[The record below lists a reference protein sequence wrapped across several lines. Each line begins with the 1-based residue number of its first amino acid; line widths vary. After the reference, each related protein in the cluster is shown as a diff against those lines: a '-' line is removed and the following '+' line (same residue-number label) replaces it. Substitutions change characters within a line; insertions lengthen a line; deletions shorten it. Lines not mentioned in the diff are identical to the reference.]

1 MDPTIPEDFG
11 YGEEPRL
18 LRREARRVL
27 DAECPLSA
35 VRRQIE
41 TGAPP
46 DEALWS
52 RAAAMGW
59 LGLAVP
65 EAYGGSDLS
74 MVSLATLME
83 EMGRAL
89 FPAPFL
95 GTLFA
100 TLLIRDVATPE
111 QQARWLPAIA
121 EGRLKAA
128 VAALEEE
135 GGWDPAAVAAT
146 ARRDGDRWLLSGAKP
161 LVVDAPS
168 ADLLLG
174 TFREPAGVSLF
185 AFDPRAPGVYL
196 SPDSL
201 VDLTRRSAHVALAD
215 VGVAEGARLG
225 APGGAIA
232 ALDRALSRLLVALSA
247 EMAGGADRL
256 LQITVDYA
264 KIREQFGR
272 PIGAFQAVKHPLVDM
287 MIDIE
292 LTRSLV
298 YRAAAALD
306 HAPSRAPH
314 LARMAKALASDTCA
328 NAAAKAV
335 QLHGG
340 IGFTWECDVHLF
352 FRRAQW
358 CKVAFGDAP
367 HHRKRI
373 AEMLLGPA
381 TPSLP

>member
-1 MDPTIPEDFG
+1 MEPTIPDDFG
-11 YGEEPRL
+11 YGEDQRL

-41 TGAPP
+41 GGAP
-46 DEALWS
+46 DASLWS
-52 RAAAMGW
+52 RAAEVGW

-65 EAYGGSDLS
+65 EAHGGSDLS

-83 EMGRAL
+83 ELGRAL

-100 TLLIRDVATPE
+100 TLLIREAASPE

-121 EGRLKAA
+121 EGRLKAG
-128 VAALEEE
+128 VAALELE
-135 GGWDPAAVAAT
+135 GGWDPAAVSAS
-146 ARRDGDRWLLSGAKP
+146 ARRDGERVLLSGEKP

-174 TFREPAGVSLF
+174 TFREPGGVSLF
-185 AFDPRAPGVYL
+185 AFDPRAAGVRL
-196 SPDSL
+196 SPEPL
-201 VDLTRRSAHVALAD
+201 VDLTRQSAHVALAD
-215 VGVAEGARLG
+215 VAAREDDRLG
-225 APGGAIA
+225 PPGGALA
-232 ALDRALSRLLVALSA
+232 ALDRVLPRLLVALSA
-247 EMAGGADRL
+247 EMAGGAERL

-272 PIGAFQAVKHPLVDM
+272 SIGAFQAVKHPLVNM
-287 MIDIE
+287 MMDIE

-306 HAPSRAPH
+306 HAPARAPR
-314 LARMAKALASDTCA
+314 LARMAKALASDTYA
-328 NAAAKAV
+328 GAAAKAV

-358 CKVAFGDAP
+358 CKAAFGDAP

-381 TPSLP
+381 TP